1 MLKEYEAEMP
11 YKLIDKAK
19 KSLVHDLTFDE
30 NCIFCKIV
38 QRQAPSSVLYEDATV
53 MVFLDIRP
61 LNMGHTLVIP
71 KTHYVDIF
79 DIPDKVLSRMQTVSK
94 QMALA
99 IKKATNA
106 DGISIIQQNGKAAGQ
121 DIFHIHVH
129 VVPRFEGQ
137 KLPPFSE
144 LKEVERAKL
153 DALAKKIKQQ
163 L

>member
-1 MLKEYEAEMP
+1 MH
-11 YKLIDKAK
+11 
-19 KSLVHDLTFDE
+19 SVNDLTFDE
-30 NCIFCKIV
+30 SCIFCKIV
-38 QRQAPSSVLYEDATV
+38 RGQAPSSVIYEDETV
-53 MVFLDIRP
+53 LVFLDIRP

-71 KTHYVDIF
+71 KAHYVDIF
-79 DIPDKVLSRMQTVSK
+79 DISEAVLSHVHVVSK
-94 QMALA
+94 QIAAA

-144 LKEVERAKL
+144 LKQVEREKL
-153 DALAKKIKQQ
+153 DEMANKIKKQ